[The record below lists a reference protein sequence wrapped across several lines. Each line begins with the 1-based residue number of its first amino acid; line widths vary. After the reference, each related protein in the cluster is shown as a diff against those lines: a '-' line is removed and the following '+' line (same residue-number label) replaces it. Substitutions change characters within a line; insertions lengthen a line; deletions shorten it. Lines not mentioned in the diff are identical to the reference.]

1 MCCAVYQTKN
11 KFLGFHGYFGIS
23 RNICGDFLKNVF
35 FNLVYISFCIQTIND
50 QGGASTGKIDITM
63 IVRFYNLYL
72 DA

>member
-1 MCCAVYQTKN
+1 M
-11 KFLGFHGYFGIS
+11 GILVS
-23 RNICGDFLKNVF
+23 HEIFVETFKKMF